1 MFGDWIDHIDSI
13 MKRDPAARSR
23 WEVAICYPS
32 LHATA
37 THRFSHWLWKR
48 RARLLARWISQISR
62 WLTGIEIHPAARIG
76 KRLYIDHGMGV
87 VIGEFTEI
95 GDDVTLYQGV
105 TLGGVSPSENSDRQ
119 RNVKRHPTL
128 HDGVIVGSGAQILG
142 PIIVGRCARVGAN
155 AVVTRDV
162 DPAVT
167 VVGIPAKP
175 LNEKPQVRDVNDFK
189 PYGLPSSDA
198 LHNLID
204 QEWKGMRQ
212 QVQQLESRLSVL
224 EDRLKTVL
232 GKQDSKVDD
241 K

>member
-23 WEVAICYPS
+23 REVAICYPS

-204 QEWKGMRQ
+204 QEWKGMRR
-212 QVQQLESRLSVL
+212 QVQEVESRLSGL
-224 EDRLKTVL
+224 ADRLKTVL